1 MRFLMSGFLL
11 LLLQPGEIFDRKLAN
26 PQTPPPKKKNV
37 TQEETQ
43 KNVKKLELVKQGAFK
58 KAPFKA

>member
-1 MRFLMSGFLL
+1 VGFFFFFNLERYL
-11 LLLQPGEIFDRKLAN
+11 TDSLQILKPH
-26 PQTPPPKKKNV
+26 PKKKIV

>member
-1 MRFLMSGFLL
+1 VGFFFLL
-11 LLLQPGEIFDRKLAN
+11 FNLERYLTESWQILK
-26 PQTPPPKKKNV
+26 TPPEKKNV

-43 KNVKKLELVKQGAFK
+43 KNAKKLELVKQGAFK